1 MKAIGFSEHLD
12 IKDPKSLFEF
22 ETPKPTPKGHDLLV
36 KVNAIS
42 VNPVDVGV
50 RRSGHE
56 LLKKLVTTYHFFHR
70 VIVFTMLDHLNGL
83 EAIVSIS

>member
-36 KVNAIS
+36 KLKLESTQKDRSRYQLWLFFTKIS
-42 VNPVDVGV
+42 FKQL
-50 RRSGHE
+50 HE
-56 LLKKLVTTYHFFHR
+56 ERF
-70 VIVFTMLDHLNGL
+70 
-83 EAIVSIS
+83 E